1 MSGCYFHVIKCK
13 QWNESICCPLCSG
26 RMIMTQNNHT
36 GQKIIKRPF
45 LMEIKAT
52 SWKLSV
58 RVWTKI
64 RALTYS
70 LLLDLVILDRIMSC
84 WCSRLYTQLTQAVIA
99 LLYDRVTGAFS
110 PFGAVT
116 CGEDD
121 ILGDELMIHDGELR
135 QLDLVH
141 PRHSIVSSS
150 PVELD
155 VICSVTIW
163 HREQELLRIVNSLY
177 TCS

>member
-26 RMIMTQNNHT
+26 RMIMTQNNHMR
-36 GQKIIKRPF
+36 QKIIKRPV

-64 RALTYS
+64 HALTYR

-84 WCSRLYTQLTQAVIA
+84 WCSTHS
-99 LLYDRVTGAFS
+99 GGNCS
-110 PFGAVT
+110 PLWPCDWCVQPVR
-116 CGEDD
+116 CRY
-121 ILGDELMIHDGELR
+121 LWR
-135 QLDLVH
+135 R
-141 PRHSIVSSS
+141 RHSWRWAYDPRWRTAAARSCPPPSQH
-150 PVELD
+150 
-155 VICSVTIW
+155 C
-163 HREQELLRIVNSLY
+163 LLLASRTRCHL
-177 TCS
+177 

>member
-64 RALTYS
+64 RALTYR

-84 WCSRLYTQLTQAVIA
+84 WCSTHSGGNCSPLWPCDWCV
-99 LLYDRVTGAFS
+99 S

-163 HREQELLRIVNSLY
+163 HREQELLRIVKSLY